1 MNKTKLF
8 LSAASLLSGHM
19 NPAVAIGPGNLGNL
33 SGQTVSIGNTF
44 SASSQNSY
52 FNDVYIFD
60 ISPQSAAIGTTVTVN
75 FDLPFFPGPEFQLSN
90 KNIKFTNSTDTI
102 TYASD
107 SQVNPLDDILSVSA
121 FLPAALDYR
130 FVVSGNVTGNLG
142 GSYAGIL
149 QALPIPEPD
158 THALLLAGLGMIGRH
173 FTSLHV
179 DLKRR
184 RDIAK
189 KTWQCR

>member
-44 SASSQNSY
+44 SASSQDSY

-158 THALLLAGLGMIGRH
+158 THALLLAGLWMIGRH

>member
-8 LSAASLLSGHM
+8 LLAASLLIGHM
-19 NPAVAIGPGNLGNL
+19 NPAVATGPGDLGNL

-44 SASSQNSY
+44 PASSLGSH
-52 FNDVYIFD
+52 FNDVYTFD
-60 ISPQSAAIGTTVTVN
+60 ISPRSAAIGTTVTVN

-90 KNIKFTNSTDTI
+90 MNIKFPDSTNSI

-121 FLPAALDYR
+121 ILPAAPLDYK
-130 FVVSGNVTGNLG
+130 FVVSGDGTGNLG

-158 THALLLAGLGMIGRH
+158 TYAPLLAGLGMIGAISHRCM
-173 FTSLHV
+173 S
-179 DLKRR
+179 
-184 RDIAK
+184 I
-189 KTWQCR
+189 

>member
-8 LSAASLLSGHM
+8 LSAAPLLIGHM
-19 NPAVAIGPGNLGNL
+19 NPAVAIGPGDLGNL

-44 SASSQNSY
+44 SASSLNSH

-90 KNIKFTNSTDTI
+90 MNIKFTNSTDTI
-102 TYASD
+102 TYASN

-121 FLPAALDYR
+121 LLPAALDYR

-158 THALLLAGLGMIGRH
+158 TYALLLAGLGMIGAI
-173 FTSLHV
+173 S
-179 DLKRR
+179 RR
-184 RDIAK
+184 CMSI
-189 KTWQCR
+189 